1 MSWLIKKTPKTSI
14 AGMNLTREKAQNLVD
29 IWQWLEDD
37 LHKQITD
44 IDAFPSITGTGSF
57 HALSQIQQRHS
68 QITKRIEDL
77 NLCIPTSADSW
88 PKELYDAKASMARK
102 VKVCND
108 KSRPFSLGWK
118 QAAKQ
123 FWPLIAETYTLILEL
138 IGRLKQELRTALED
152 EKTWTETKANKLLRR
167 ASVQSILSPPSTSNT
182 DMKHVV
188 FDKKVTVRYCNIG
201 EALNEDDEGHVA
213 YGAARKIDEFTTN
226 LKNDKKNT
234 AGKYKRRA
242 LFDRATRPGSADTA
256 DEVVQEEVSENTPQ
270 DSVA

>member
-1 MSWLIKKTPKTSI
+1 
-14 AGMNLTREKAQNLVD
+14 
-29 IWQWLEDD
+29 
-37 LHKQITD
+37 
-44 IDAFPSITGTGSF
+44 
-57 HALSQIQQRHS
+57 
-68 QITKRIEDL
+68 
-77 NLCIPTSADSW
+77 
-88 PKELYDAKASMARK
+88 
-102 VKVCND
+102 
-108 KSRPFSLGWK
+108 
-118 QAAKQ
+118 
-123 FWPLIAETYTLILEL
+123 
-138 IGRLKQELRTALED
+138 
-152 EKTWTETKANKLLRR
+152 
-167 ASVQSILSPPSTSNT
+167 
-182 DMKHVV
+182 MKHVV